1 MSLPQSYKL
10 FVKYATFFRFI
21 SPHNGIFWIKS
32 LFWRRLSTCF
42 ALCWA
47 CSILGDNRRT
57 KDEIFIFEEFT
68 IIDIHRSA
76 MVEEGGGA
84 DERAYHVLRL
94 FSISLFVRLFV
105 CLFSARVR
113 TRGKVLQVPAN
124 EDIARV
130 FLGLLVEKGWNI
142 VHVNELRVFWR
153 AFRVF
158 CLCLDWKV
166 MEYRACQWVAWVLA
180 CFSCVL
186 LVFRLKSDGISCM
199 SMSYV
204 CFALFLVCFARI

>member
-32 LFWRRLSTCF
+32 LFWRWLSTCF

-68 IIDIHRSA
+68 FIDIHCSA
-76 MVEEGGGA
+76 IVEVGEWA
-84 DERAYHVLRL
+84 DERACHVLRL

-105 CLFSARVR
+105 CLFVYRAR
-113 TRGKVLQVPAN
+113 TY
-124 EDIARV
+124 ARKSV
-130 FLGLLVEKGWNI
+130 TSSCK
-142 VHVNELRVFWR
+142 WR
-153 AFRVF
+153 YCKWFSRCF
-158 CLCLDWKV
+158 GWKV
-166 MEYRACQWVAWVLA
+166 MEYRACQWVTRVLH

-199 SMSYV
+199 SMSYACFALLFV
-204 CFALFLVCFARI
+204 CFASV

>member
-1 MSLPQSYKL
+1 
-10 FVKYATFFRFI
+10 
-21 SPHNGIFWIKS
+21 
-32 LFWRRLSTCF
+32 
-42 ALCWA
+42 
-47 CSILGDNRRT
+47 
-57 KDEIFIFEEFT
+57 
-68 IIDIHRSA
+68 

-142 VHVNELRVFWR
+142 VHVNELRGFWR

-158 CLCLDWKV
+158 CWCLD
-166 MEYRACQWVAWVLA
+166 
-180 CFSCVL
+180 
-186 LVFRLKSDGISCM
+186 
-199 SMSYV
+199 
-204 CFALFLVCFARI
+204 

>member
-68 IIDIHRSA
+68 FIDIHRSA
-76 MVEEGGGA
+76 IVEEGGGA
-84 DERAYHVLRL
+84 DERACHVLRL

-105 CLFSARVR
+105 CLFVCLLSAR
-113 TRGKVLQVPAN
+113 TY
-124 EDIARV
+124 ARKSV
-130 FLGLLVEKGWNI
+130 ASSCK
-142 VHVNELRVFWR
+142 WR
-153 AFRVF
+153 YCKCFSRSF
-158 CLCLDWKV
+158 GWKV
-166 MEYRACQWVAWVLA
+166 MEYRACQWVTWVLA

-204 CFALFLVCFARI
+204 GFALFLVGFVSV

>member
-68 IIDIHRSA
+68 IINIHCSA
-76 MVEEGGGA
+76 IVEVGEGA
-84 DERAYHVLRL
+84 EERACHVLRL
-94 FSISLFVRLFV
+94 FSISLFVRLFVRLFVCLFV

-124 EDIARV
+124 EDIASD
-130 FLGLLVEKGWNI
+130 FLGVLAGKWWNI
-142 VHVNELRVFWR
+142 VHVNELRVFCT

-158 CLCLDWKV
+158 CSCLD
-166 MEYRACQWVAWVLA
+166 
-180 CFSCVL
+180 
-186 LVFRLKSDGISCM
+186 
-199 SMSYV
+199 
-204 CFALFLVCFARI
+204 

>member
-1 MSLPQSYKL
+1 
-10 FVKYATFFRFI
+10 
-21 SPHNGIFWIKS
+21 
-32 LFWRRLSTCF
+32 
-42 ALCWA
+42 
-47 CSILGDNRRT
+47 
-57 KDEIFIFEEFT
+57 
-68 IIDIHRSA
+68 

-94 FSISLFVRLFV
+94 FSISLFVRLFVCSFVRLFV

-158 CLCLDWKV
+158 CLCLD
-166 MEYRACQWVAWVLA
+166 
-180 CFSCVL
+180 
-186 LVFRLKSDGISCM
+186 
-199 SMSYV
+199 
-204 CFALFLVCFARI
+204 

>member
-76 MVEEGGGA
+76 IVEVGEWA
-84 DERAYHVLRL
+84 DERACHVLRL
-94 FSISLFVRLFV
+94 FSISLFVRSFVRLFV

-130 FLGLLVEKGWNI
+130 FSWCFG
-142 VHVNELRVFWR
+142 
-153 AFRVF
+153 
-158 CLCLDWKV
+158 WKV
-166 MEYRACQWVAWVLA
+166 MEYLACQWVTRVLH

-199 SMSYV
+199 SISYEGFGV
-204 CFALFLVCFARI
+204 LFVFFAGV

>member
-76 MVEEGGGA
+76 IVEVGEWA
-84 DERAYHVLRL
+84 DERACHVLRL
-94 FSISLFVRLFV
+94 FSISLFVRSFVRLFV
-105 CLFSARVR
+105 CLARAYVR
-113 TRGKVLQVPAN
+113 EEKCCKFLQMKILHVF
-124 EDIARV
+124 
-130 FLGLLVEKGWNI
+130 FLGVLVEKWWNI
-142 VHVNELRVFWR
+142 VHVNELRG
-153 AFRVF
+153 
-158 CLCLDWKV
+158 L
-166 MEYRACQWVAWVLA
+166 
-180 CFSCVL
+180 
-186 LVFRLKSDGISCM
+186 
-199 SMSYV
+199 
-204 CFALFLVCFARI
+204 

>member
-21 SPHNGIFWIKS
+21 SPHNGIFCIKS

-68 IIDIHRSA
+68 FIDIHCSA
-76 MVEEGGGA
+76 IVEEGGGA
-84 DERAYHVLRL
+84 DERACHVLRL

-105 CLFSARVR
+105 CLFVCSFVCLSARVR

-130 FLGLLVEKGWNI
+130 FSWCFG
-142 VHVNELRVFWR
+142 
-153 AFRVF
+153 
-158 CLCLDWKV
+158 WKV
-166 MEYRACQWVAWVLA
+166 MEYRACQWVTRLLER
-180 CFSCVL
+180 FSR
-186 LVFRLKSDGISCM
+186 VF
-199 SMSYV
+199 
-204 CFALFLVCFARI
+204 

>member
-21 SPHNGIFWIKS
+21 SPHNGIFCIKS

-68 IIDIHRSA
+68 FIDIHCSA
-76 MVEEGGGA
+76 IVEEGGGA
-84 DERAYHVLRL
+84 DERACHVLRL

-105 CLFSARVR
+105 CLFVCSFVCLARAYVR
-113 TRGKVLQVPAN
+113 EEKCCKFLQMKILHVF
-124 EDIARV
+124 
-130 FLGLLVEKGWNI
+130 FLGVLVEKWWNI
-142 VHVNELRVFWR
+142 VHFNKLRVFCT

-158 CLCLDWKV
+158 C
-166 MEYRACQWVAWVLA
+166 
-180 CFSCVL
+180 
-186 LVFRLKSDGISCM
+186 
-199 SMSYV
+199 
-204 CFALFLVCFARI
+204 